1 MTGRPDKDAYWP
13 ALMAML
19 GDVITL
25 VGPLYLVK
33 QRKWVGSDDEH
44 THAILMTCHRK
55 DDLKDTTALS
65 IMSKSCLSTWRRSFY
80 INIVLGGSVML
91 ARVTHHD
98 ILELKNWNK
107 IEGPPSP
114 G

>member
-1 MTGRPDKDAYWP
+1 MTNRPDKDTYWP

-44 THAILMTCHRK
+44 THVILMACYQK
-55 DDLKDTTALS
+55 DELKDTADLS
-65 IMSKSCLSTWRRSFY
+65 IMSKSCVSTWTRSFY
-80 INIVLGGSVML
+80 INMVLEGSVML
-91 ARVTHHD
+91 ARITHRD
-98 ILELKNWNK
+98 ILELKIGIK
-107 IEGPPSP
+107 
-114 G
+114 